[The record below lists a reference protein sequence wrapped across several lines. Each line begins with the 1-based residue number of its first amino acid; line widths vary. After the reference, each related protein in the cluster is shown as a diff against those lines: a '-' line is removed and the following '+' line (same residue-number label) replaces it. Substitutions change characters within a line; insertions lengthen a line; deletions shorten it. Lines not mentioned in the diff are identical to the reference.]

1 MEQGESMR
9 AKVWQKP
16 FALWVIAGGLVYM
29 SIALLYLGLQFALG
43 GGLTGTGGGL
53 LAFLFIFIAIFL
65 IAAGFSLREKRWA
78 YVLSAAAS
86 LVLLLLFG
94 SFIIDSYRTL
104 ADSGFWLSATG
115 IPVLSLV
122 ILFSILVFWQGRK
135 GLAHNRYRATQ
146 PTFGGLLT

>member
-1 MEQGESMR
+1 MT

-29 SIALLYLGLQFALG
+29 SIALLYLGLQFALA

-86 LVLLLLFG
+86 IVLLLLFG
-94 SFIIDSYRTL
+94 SSSSIATETPRTP
-104 ADSGFWLSATG
+104 DSGFPRPAFPCFRSSSSFRSSRSGKGRRAWRRTATSPAHSRSA
-115 IPVLSLV
+115 
-122 ILFSILVFWQGRK
+122 
-135 GLAHNRYRATQ
+135 AC
-146 PTFGGLLT
+146 